1 MLSIIIPTLNEAAVL
16 GKTLAA
22 IGLGVELRPSWEQT
36 LGSQTTAIEVIVVD
50 GGSQDETLAIAQDWG
65 AKVVESPPGR
75 AKQMNQGAAMA
86 RGNLL
91 LFLHG
96 DTQLPQGFLTDLEA
110 VLAKPQVVAGAF
122 GLEIDDRAW
131 GLRLVEWGVEVRS
144 RWFQMPY
151 GDQGIFIRADRFR
164 EVGGF
169 RDMPIMEDFALMQ
182 GLKKLGRIEISP
194 SSVKTHARRWQH
206 LGIWRTTGLNQVMI
220 MGYLLGV
227 PLDTLKTWYR
237 TQRRS

>member
-22 IGLGVELRPSWEQT
+22 IGPAALDQL
-36 LGSQTTAIEVIVVD
+36 EVIVVD
-50 GGSQDETLAIAQDWG
+50 GGSWDETVAIAQDWG
-65 AKVVESPPGR
+65 AKVLTSSPGR
-75 AKQMNQGAAMA
+75 AKQMNQGAARA
-86 RGNLL
+86 TGDLL

-96 DTQLPQGFLTDLEA
+96 DTQLPKAFFLEVQEILT
-110 VLAKPQVVAGAF
+110 KPQVVAGAF
-122 GLEIDDRAW
+122 GLEIDHRAW
-131 GLRLVEWGVEVRS
+131 GLRWVEWGVGVRS

-151 GDQGIFIRADRFR
+151 GDQAIFIRADRFR

-169 RDMPIMEDFALMQ
+169 RDLPIMEDFALMQ
-182 GLKKLGRIEISP
+182 SLQKLGRIEIAP
-194 SSVKTHARRWQH
+194 SAVKTHARRWQH

-220 MGYLLGV
+220 LGYLLGV